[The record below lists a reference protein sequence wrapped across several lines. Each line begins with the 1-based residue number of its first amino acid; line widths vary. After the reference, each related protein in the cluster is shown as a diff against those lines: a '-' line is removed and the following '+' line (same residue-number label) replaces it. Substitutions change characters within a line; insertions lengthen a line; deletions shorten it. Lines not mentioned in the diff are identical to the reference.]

1 MHGGGTGARVT
12 RREVGAAWVG
22 LAGGVGLAYW
32 PTRRLALQARVEGV
46 LAARRAAMF
55 LVIDGEPHDVFRMAP
70 VGVRLWIGPL
80 VRLW

>member
-1 MHGGGTGARVT
+1 MIAAAAAAVC
-12 RREVGAAWVG
+12 RRI
-22 LAGGVGLAYW
+22 
-32 PTRRLALQARVEGV
+32 
-46 LAARRAAMF
+46 AARRAAMF